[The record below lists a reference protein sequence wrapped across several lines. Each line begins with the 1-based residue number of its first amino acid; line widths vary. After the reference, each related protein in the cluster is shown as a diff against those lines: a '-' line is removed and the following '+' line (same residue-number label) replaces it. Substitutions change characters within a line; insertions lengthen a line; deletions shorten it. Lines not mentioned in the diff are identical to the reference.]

1 VGGTGDPAT
10 PYAWAQAANQQIAG
24 SVLLTRDGNGHVS
37 YDKSACAKQLID
49 AYLIDLSLP
58 PAGTVCR

>member
-1 VGGTGDPAT
+1 
-10 PYAWAQAANQQIAG
+10 
-24 SVLLTRDGNGHVS
+24 VS